1 MVNNELRSVAKRGG
15 LNDIC
20 EWREGVIRDGYDVQS
35 REIYVRRVDRV
46 KWDGVARD
54 MRGVELV
61 QHR

>member
-35 REIYVRRVDRV
+35 REILCGE
-46 KWDGVARD
+46 WA
-54 MRGVELV
+54 ELNGMV
-61 QHR
+61 WLGI

>member
-35 REIYVRRVDRV
+35 REISVRRVGRV
-46 KWDGVARD
+46 KNGMVWLGI
-54 MRGVELV
+54 
-61 QHR
+61 